1 MKRLLITA
9 AALLACATF
18 AAIEPTGFTFDVT
31 LGGTASPPDRRGM
44 LFVIG
49 NENAARV
56 AAGNTNLL
64 PVATSA
70 DIRNS
75 YKSILVSTITRAH
88 QSYIEQAVSADA
100 AVKAATEAAMK
111 DIRAA
116 VIDQISAGVSVSN
129 LVAALKAAK

>member
-1 MKRLLITA
+1 MKRLLIAIA
-9 AALLACATF
+9 AIAACATF

-31 LGGTASPPDRRGM
+31 LVGTASLSDRRTM

-64 PVATSA
+64 SVATA
-70 DIRNS
+70 TDIRNS

-88 QSYIEQAVSADA
+88 QSYMEQAVAADA
-100 AVKAATEAAMK
+100 AVKAATEDAMK

-116 VIDQISAGVSVSN
+116 VIDQIAAGVSASN
-129 LVAALKAAK
+129 LVQALKAAR

>member
-18 AAIEPTGFTFDVT
+18 AAIEPSGFLFDIT
-31 LGGTASPPDRRGM
+31 LGGTASQSDRRGM

-56 AAGNTNLL
+56 ASGNTNLL

-88 QSYIEQAVSADA
+88 QSYIEQAVAADA
-100 AVKAATEAAMK
+100 AVKAATEDAMK

-116 VIDQISAGVSVSN
+116 VIDQINAGVSVSN
-129 LVAALKAAK
+129 IVAALKAAK